1 MNVEKTVELL
11 EEEIGYKFKNSNLL
25 LEAVTHSSYANEMKI
40 NKRSHYERLE
50 FLGDAVLELLTSE
63 FLFEKYPSIPEG
75 GLSKKRAA
83 MVCEPSLAKCARLMH
98 LGDYMFFGKG
108 EEAAGG
114 RERDAALCDV
124 TEAILGA
131 IYLDGGLDEARRYV
145 REHVLSQLSE
155 GEVFVDN
162 KTALQELVQKESD
175 KELLYEVTGESGPE
189 HDKTFTIRVSLGG
202 EILSEGS
209 GHTKKAAQQ
218 DAARKAIECI
228 KNKC

>member
-1 MNVEKTVELL
+1 MNTEKTVELL
-11 EEEIGYKFKNSNLL
+11 EEEIGYKFKDSNLL

-40 NKRSHYERLE
+40 NKRNHYERLE
-50 FLGDAVLELLTSE
+50 FLGDAVLELLASE

-98 LGDYMFFGKG
+98 LGQYMFFGKG

-124 TEAILGA
+124 TEAVLGA

-162 KTALQELVQKESD
+162 KTALQELIQKESD
-175 KELLYEVTGESGPE
+175 RELVYEVIGESGPE

-202 EILSEGS
+202 ETLSEGT

>member
-1 MNVEKTVELL
+1 MNTEKTVELL
-11 EEEIGYKFKNSNLL
+11 EEEIGYKFKDSNLL

-40 NKRSHYERLE
+40 NKRNHYERLE
-50 FLGDAVLELLTSE
+50 FLGDAVLELLASE

-98 LGDYMFFGKG
+98 LGQYMFFGKG

-124 TEAILGA
+124 TEAVLGA

-175 KELLYEVTGESGPE
+175 RELVYEVIGESGPE

-202 EILSEGS
+202 ETLSEGS

>member
-1 MNVEKTVELL
+1 MNTEKTVELL
-11 EEEIGYKFKNSNLL
+11 EEEIGYKFKDSNLL

-40 NKRSHYERLE
+40 NKRNHYERLE
-50 FLGDAVLELLTSE
+50 FLGDAVLELLASE

-98 LGDYMFFGKG
+98 LGQYMFFGKG

-124 TEAILGA
+124 TEAVLGA

-175 KELLYEVTGESGPE
+175 RELVYEVIGESGPE

-202 EILSEGS
+202 ETLSEGT

>member
-1 MNVEKTVELL
+1 MNTEKTVELL
-11 EEEIGYKFKNSNLL
+11 EEEIGYKFKDSNLL

-40 NKRSHYERLE
+40 NKRNHYERLE
-50 FLGDAVLELLTSE
+50 FLGDAVLELLASE

-98 LGDYMFFGKG
+98 LGQYMFFGKG

-124 TEAILGA
+124 TEAVLGA

-175 KELLYEVTGESGPE
+175 LELVYEVIGESGPE

-202 EILSEGS
+202 ETLSEGS